1 MTLKGH
7 ESTSKFIN
15 GFDYRNSWRID
26 QTEITGPKGIV
37 IYMQKV
43 FHPIM
48 LPEGSDITSCR
59 ASVRL
64 DEAELHDRLDAYIRG
79 WETGTRAMKE
89 DVSAVESPEVP
100 GLEGLESPGYLSNKN
115 QKY

>member
-1 MTLKGH
+1 MALKGH

-15 GFDYRNSWRID
+15 GFNYRNSWRID
-26 QTEITGPKGIV
+26 QTEITEPKGTV
-37 IYMQKV
+37 IFMQKV

-48 LPEGSDITSCR
+48 LPEGSDITSCQ

-64 DEAELHDRLDAYIRG
+64 SEAELHDRLDAYIRG
-79 WETGTRAMKE
+79 WDMAAQAMKE
-89 DVSAVESPEVP
+89 VCTAVESPEVP
-100 GLEGLESPGYLSNKN
+100 GLEGLESPGHPSDMN